1 MKCNFCSRIGRD
13 IYRARKELVFIG
25 MEAMDQLLSACHVR
39 TLNLFVESF
48 LKTIQKLLQSTDP
61 DLQILASKSFLHFSK
76 IEEETPSY
84 HRTYND
90 FIAKFSEM
98 CHKKED
104 GNCSAACAHQIRVSG
119 LQGLLGVI
127 RKTVN
132 EDLAENI
139 WEPEHMDKI
148 IPSLLYNLDAPSN
161 EDRHLDDV
169 DRGRYTPDLGAHL
182 DGNAHNLTA
191 SQQADQILREL
202 VQSASYA
209 SINAILTPVL
219 MYIGKSPKNIFY
231 YGGWCKSLQCGDSFD
246 YP

>member
-1 MKCNFCSRIGRD
+1 MKGYLSSEITFILNYFRIGRD

-98 CHKKED
+98 CHKRED
-104 GNCSAACAHQIRVSG
+104 TNCSAVCTQQIRISG

-148 IPSLLYNLDAPSN
+148 IPSLLFKLEAANQEP
-161 EDRHLDDV
+161 DRNLDDV

-182 DGNAHNLTA
+182 DGNAHNNLTA

-202 VQSASYA
+202 VQSASYS

-219 MYIGKSPKNIFY
+219 KYIGK
-231 YGGWCKSLQCGDSFD
+231 
-246 YP
+246 